1 MRLSCLLHRL
11 LPSIVSSIFLA
22 FATTPALA
30 QPAGARGENF
40 LYRVIAGDTLVDL
53 AQKYTTTS
61 SNWTILQSLNS
72 VEDPYRLS
80 IGTELKIPFSLIPE
94 LPSPAQVSHISGE
107 VSVDN
112 APAKLEDEVA
122 EGSNIRTGANGF
134 ITLALA
140 DGSVLSVP
148 AASSMQIER
157 LRVFKGTGLIDTI
170 FSIQDGALES
180 SVAPRA
186 TGVGRF
192 EIRTPVSITG
202 VRGTSLRV
210 RASDNGA
217 QSEVL
222 SGSAQLNSSQAGNA
236 TLRPNQGVAVDAHG
250 KLLGIRPLLPAPAL
264 TEPVRGGQ
272 GWTASFLPIPGAV
285 SYLVRVA
292 TDDAGHHL
300 VSSKHFDAPDI
311 TFSASR
317 PGTYYVIVR
326 AVDADG
332 VMGKDAI
339 LPFLGRTVLNSS
351 DGSAVFSGYGEF
363 VQLTEF

>member
-1 MRLSCLLHRL
+1 MRSSCLLHRL
-11 LPSIVSSIFLA
+11 LPFLASSIFLL
-22 FATTPALA
+22 FATTPSLA

-40 LYRVIAGDTLVDL
+40 LYRVTAGDTLIDL
-53 AQKYTTTS
+53 AQRYTTTS

-72 VEDPYRLS
+72 VQDPYRLN
-80 IGTELKIPFSLIPE
+80 IGAELKIPFSLIPE

-112 APAKLEDEVA
+112 APARLEDEVA
-122 EGSNIRTGANGF
+122 EGSNIRTGTDGF

-148 AASSMQIER
+148 AASSMLIER

-170 FSIQDGALES
+170 FSIRDGSLES

-210 RASDNGA
+210 RASDSGA

-222 SGSAQLNSSQAGNA
+222 SGSAQLDSSQAGNA
-236 TLRPNQGVAVDAHG
+236 TLRPNQGAAIDSQG
-250 KLLGIRPLLPAPAL
+250 KLLGIRPLLPAPEL

-272 GWTASFLPIPGAV
+272 GWTATFPPIPGAA

-292 TDDAGHHL
+292 TDEAGHHL
-300 VSSKHFDAPDI
+300 VSSRQFDSPDI

-326 AVDADG
+326 AIDADG

-339 LPFLGRTVLNSS
+339 QPFLGRAVLNSS
-351 DGSAVFSGYGEF
+351 NGSAVFSGYGEF